1 MKTLTRDD
9 ISNLSV
15 DLALAWGQD
24 WLKPIQSRLAA
35 KVDSLSSSDLD
46 EYNDLSQEVLKVGFG
61 FISTTL
67 EDVCDRRATIK
78 ETDLKSAL
86 INEMSSK
93 FPWLSNDNLKRILS
107 QGLYYSWKDGLGDC
121 IK

>member
-1 MKTLTRDD
+1 MG
-9 ISNLSV
+9 
-15 DLALAWGQD
+15 GQD
-24 WLKPIQSRLAA
+24 WLKPIQLRLAA

-46 EYNDLSQEVLKVGFG
+46 EYNNLSQEVLKVGFG

-67 EDVCDRRATIK
+67 KDVCDRRETIK

-107 QGLYYSWKDGLGDC
+107 QGLYYAWKDGLGNC

>member
-1 MKTLTRDD
+1 MKTLTRDE
-9 ISNLSV
+9 ISNISV

-24 WLKPIQSRLAA
+24 WLKPIQSRLTA

-46 EYNDLSQEVLKVGFG
+46 EYNALSQEVLKVGFG

-78 ETDLKSAL
+78 ETYFKSAL
-86 INEMSSK
+86 INEMISK